1 MMSNFN
7 CLIAAIGGI
16 VCFLSMGYSAAA
28 QQNVCD
34 MKVLKRPGCEVG
46 DFDGSKGPPGPSM
59 MGHLK
64 LAKDARRRA
73 LEVFRTAASRS
84 LEGKD
89 YEGAIR
95 ILKQSVAAEPDN
107 IQNRAALCDAHVQY
121 GDDLRAKRDIKGAT
135 REYQLALS
143 ISNDCQKAK
152 QRLKELRDG
161 H

>member
-7 CLIAAIGGI
+7 CLIAIGGI

-34 MKVLKRPGCEVG
+34 MKVLKRLGCEVG
-46 DFDGSKGPPGPSM
+46 DFDGSKGPPGPYSM
-59 MGHLK
+59 RQLN

-73 LEVFRTAASRS
+73 LEVFKTASSRS
-84 LEGKD
+84 LKAKD

-95 ILKQSVAAEPDN
+95 ILKEMVAAEPDN
-107 IQNRAALCDAHVQY
+107 VQNRAALCDAHVQY
-121 GDDLRAKRDIKGAT
+121 GDDLRAKQDIKGAT

-143 ISNDCQKAK
+143 ISNDC
-152 QRLKELRDG
+152 
-161 H
+161 